1 MHVMYERLATVDE
14 YLAHQLVE
22 VRCRQLSEGMHPNV
36 STADP

>member
-1 MHVMYERLATVDE
+1 MHVMYERLVTVDE
-14 YLAHQLVE
+14 YQLVE